1 MCLFLFAAKSVLYF
15 LLEGGSHWLGLPND
29 LEEFQEN
36 SPIFQSWDAF
46 FRCLLVGRLQV
57 FFEKKHM
64 HILYGKKTV
73 DVKCWCGGFWIWK
86 SFAVLGC
93 FGSNICC
100 WMFFRSLVWNVY
112 SKNDS
117 SFALTFMYRFFTGT
131 TYCKY
136 IYIYIHTSHMFTRWY
151 KHISCLKRGPVWIL
165 PELSGIYT
173 LFQVSLGGISWRE
186 VTGLWSTWMSSWT
199 EVKINGL

>member
-1 MCLFLFAAKSVLYF
+1 MCLFLFAAKSVLHF

-136 IYIYIHTSHMFTRWY
+136 IYIHTYIPHVHKVIQTYFLLETGARLDLAGTVRYLYTFSSQPWRYKLAGSHWT
-151 KHISCLKRGPVWIL
+151 LKYLDVVLDG
-165 PELSGIYT
+165 S
-173 LFQVSLGGISWRE
+173 
-186 VTGLWSTWMSSWT
+186 
-199 EVKINGL
+199 